1 MERIIKMKKTNTTLL
16 SILAPFMTFAQEMS
30 IDEKIESGFK
40 PFADWVGSIVFY
52 AIEISG
58 QNVPIVLI
66 VLLLAALFFTLYFK
80 FANIKLLGVAIRAAK
95 GNYDAVDHH
104 SVEVVAGD
112 PTPGGDVFES
122 PQAEGVVGEVTHFQA
137 LTAALSAT
145 VGLGNIAGVAVAIAI
160 GGPGATI
167 WMILAGF
174 LGMSTKLVEATL
186 GVKYREVGDDG
197 KIYGGPMYYLKKGLK
212 EKNLNVLGKVLAFLF
227 AIFVV
232 GGSFGGG
239 NMFQSNQAAAQL
251 KLLFGVENGFWFGL
265 VMSLLVGVVIIGGI
279 KRIGQVTEKVV
290 PFMGIIYVGAALLI
304 LGMNVSI
311 IPQGIAQIFQGAF
324 RGESVVGGVVGVIIQ
339 GFRRAAFSNEAGVGS
354 ASIAHAAVKTRFPA
368 SEGIV
373 ASIGPFV
380 DTVLI
385 CTMTALVIVV
395 TNIKSNLFSYGNLD
409 SGNNV
414 IMNADGAHL
423 GGVDLTS
430 VAFDSAI
437 PNFSV
442 ILTIAVILF
451 AFSTMLSW
459 SYYGLQGWKYLFGKG
474 KFPDLIYK
482 ALFLIFVVIGAS
494 SSLNSVVEF
503 SDAMIFAMVFPN
515 VIGLLLLTPK
525 VKEELQRYLKAIRS
539 VDK

>member
-40 PFADWVGSIVFY
+40 PFADLVGSIVFY

-95 GNYDAVDHH
+95 GKYDAVDHH

-227 AIFVV
+227 AVFVV